1 MNNSDKVYPQV
12 DDVPDNIKKEWL
24 NNVPQSTPQSMK
36 QLKYI
41 TPEFFHNWLNDCPVH
56 WERIE
61 DNVDEISIKFFL
73 PLEEEND
80 NSSEGI

>member
-1 MNNSDKVYPQV
+1 
-12 DDVPDNIKKEWL
+12 
-24 NNVPQSTPQSMK
+24 MK

-73 PLEEEND
+73 PIEEEID
-80 NSSEGI
+80 NSSDKVYPQVDNVPEQVYQDWLYNKEAN